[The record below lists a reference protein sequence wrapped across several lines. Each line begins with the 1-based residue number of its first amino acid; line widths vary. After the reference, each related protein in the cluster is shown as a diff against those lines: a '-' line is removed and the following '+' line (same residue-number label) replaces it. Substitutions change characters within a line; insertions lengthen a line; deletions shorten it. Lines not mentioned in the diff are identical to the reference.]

1 MQLLYRNG
9 PFFNLYRAFTLKLP
23 GRFTIKTQKIYFI
36 LNLVLTFNGLIA
48 VNAYKSEMKK

>member
-1 MQLLYRNG
+1 MQLLYRNS

-23 GRFTIKTQKIYFI
+23 GRFTIKNQKIYFT
-36 LNLVLTFNGLIA
+36 LNLVLTFNGLIT